1 MMIRLPLIFLL
12 TVAAVQPASPM
23 SPMSP
28 PGLLPTEVAR
38 PLLEQDPAVAAARA
52 ALDVALQESGILD
65 NSPYEWTVKA
75 TGQRRVQDY
84 GPDDSSTGK
93 RKEWS
98 ASLERTIRLPGK
110 AAADRN
116 LGKATVEESQARYGA
131 ALQEAARELMAAW
144 VDSLAAERARE
155 LSAKSLQSAQA
166 NLSVVEKRV
175 RAGDASKLDLS
186 IASAELAEQRR
197 LDNDAKTQASVA
209 WSRLSTHFP
218 GIGIARPMR
227 ALPMPLPIEDN
238 AVTWRDRILAESNQ
252 LKIAQTQTRTAQA
265 QAERARADK
274 IPDPTIGLY
283 TASELDGRERISG
296 VMISIPIPGGG
307 RDSRSAKA
315 NAAVEVSCHELEV
328 ARRQLETEIASAVAT
343 ARGAYESLQI
353 ANEGAVAMQE
363 NADLMQRAY
372 GLGEAE
378 LQALLLTRRQTTAA
392 LNSAL
397 QTQVAALKAYYG
409 LLIDA
414 HLIWGLKHDE

>member
-1 MMIRLPLIFLL
+1 
-12 TVAAVQPASPM
+12 
-23 SPMSP
+23 MSP

-65 NSPYEWTVKA
+65 SSPYEWTARA

-84 GPDDSSTGK
+84 GPDDSATGK

-131 ALQEAARELMAAW
+131 ALQQAARELMAAW

-155 LSAKSLQSAQA
+155 LSEKSLQSAQA

-218 GIGIARPMR
+218 GITRQMR

-238 AVTWRDRILAESNQ
+238 AVTWRDRILAESDQ
-252 LKIAQTQTRTAQA
+252 LKIAQTQTRIAQA

-283 TASELDGRERISG
+283 TASEADGRERVSG

-315 NAAVEVSCHELEV
+315 NAVEEVSRQQLEV
-328 ARRQLETEIASAVAT
+328 ARRQIETEIASAVAS